1 MRIANLILC
10 ILNILCLALNLYVGN
25 YTVAIINAIA
35 VVATTSAFILCK

>member
-10 ILNILCLALNLYVGN
+10 ILNTLCLALNLYVGN

-35 VVATTSAFILCK
+35 VGATASAFTLRK